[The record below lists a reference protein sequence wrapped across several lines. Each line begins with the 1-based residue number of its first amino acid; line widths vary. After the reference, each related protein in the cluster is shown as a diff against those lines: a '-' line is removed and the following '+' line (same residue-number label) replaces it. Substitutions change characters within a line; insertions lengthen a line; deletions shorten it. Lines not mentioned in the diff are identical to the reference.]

1 MTDDEEKED
10 KDEEKKEEKPG
21 DVRDKILA
29 RFVDDLWQSS
39 ERTRRSRAAV
49 ARRFLDF
56 AGDPPWNRRTVIR
69 FLKHLEKQGYAPMTR
84 RTAYS
89 VVKRVFDAAGLV
101 IEDERSRLIS
111 SVDPGDPT
119 AMAQLVKAL
128 AIQRPTWDMG
138 KRAAPRVDAKDI
150 VAPALEVEEIRA
162 MVDSAREGKLGT
174 DEAAFLALAV
184 TFGLRREELCRIAPE
199 HIDFSQKT
207 VHILTC
213 KGGDERTHLIPEQIL
228 PWLMEHDFSKVYGLW
243 DLWRVYR
250 QIEDKSGVAHRENAG
265 WHSIRRPLDTLLR
278 EILPE
283 PMVKSFMRWRM
294 ASSSDM
300 TLRYYSKDTREVD
313 LAVYKVHPFLQ
324 FFDGASQ
331 VTGETQ

>member
-1 MTDDEEKED
+1 MADDEEKEEG
-10 KDEEKKEEKPG
+10 KEGKEEDKPG
-21 DVRDKILA
+21 DMRDKILA
-29 RFVDDLWQSS
+29 RFLDDLYQSS

-49 ARRFLDF
+49 ARTFLDF

-69 FLKHLEKQGYAPMTR
+69 FLNRLQKQGYAPATR

-89 VVKRVFDAAGLV
+89 IVKRVFDAAGLV
-101 IEDERSRLIS
+101 VEDERNRVII
-111 SVDPGDPT
+111 SVDPSDPT

-138 KRAAPRVDAKDI
+138 KRAAPRVDSKDV

-162 MVDSAREGKLGT
+162 LVDSARGGKLGQ

-228 PWLMEHDFSKVYGLW
+228 PWLVEHDFSRLYSLW
-243 DLWRVYR
+243 DLWRIYR

-265 WHSIRRPLDTLLR
+265 WHSIRRQLDTLLT
-278 EILPE
+278 EMLPE

-313 LAVYKVHPFLQ
+313 VAVYKVHPFLQ
-324 FFDGASQ
+324 FFDE
-331 VTGETQ
+331 TGVE